1 MIDMKKIITLFICIL
16 FIIFIFILYM
26 DNNDNRYYDK
36 IGKDIAD
43 KTNIKNIKYINKYDN
58 YYIVIDS
65 DYIYILGNKYNELL
79 KKDLT
84 LIHENTNNYVIIY
97 KDDLIMYFNDFFK
110 DNKLVYEYY
119 DINTYELSD
128 RVFVGGN

>member
-1 MIDMKKIITLFICIL
+1 
-16 FIIFIFILYM
+16 M

-79 KKDLT
+79 KKDIT
-84 LIHENTNNYVIIY
+84 LIHENTNNYDIIY